1 VSRARD
7 PYQRILDLIA
17 AQPGT
22 AGAEPGDVVERL
34 QRLCGAAAVGLSAS
48 GVGISVLA
56 EDGKHG
62 IFAASDE
69 NCERLEELQF
79 VLGEGPC
86 IDALRDRRPV
96 LVSHLDDEAAA
107 RWPAYA
113 AEVHACGARAV
124 FAFPLQIGAAQ
135 LGVLD
140 VFRAG
145 PGPLSTTELT
155 GALLFADVAVSTLLD
170 GQADA
175 PLGLA
180 AAGLVDQVAHRA
192 ELFQAQGMVMVQL
205 GVGLAEALARI
216 RAYTFAQCRPLHD
229 VARDIV
235 HRRIRLDRDSPAPDD
250 REAP

>member
-1 VSRARD
+1 MVD
-7 PYQRILDLIA
+7 
-17 AQPGT
+17 
-22 AGAEPGDVVERL
+22 RL
-34 QRLCGAAAVGLSAS
+34 GRLCGAATVGLSAS

-56 EDGKHG
+56 ADGATG
-62 IFAASDE
+62 VFAASDE
-69 NCERLEELQF
+69 RCERLEELQF

-113 AEVHACGARAV
+113 FEVHASGARAV
-124 FAFPLQIGAAQ
+124 FSFPLQIGAAQ

-140 VFRAG
+140 VFRGQAG
-145 PGPLSTTELT
+145 RLSTTELT
-155 GALLFADVAVSTLLD
+155 GALLFADVAVNTLLD
-170 GQADA
+170 GQAAA
-175 PLGLA
+175 PAGLA
-180 AAGLVDQVAHRA
+180 AAGLGDQVTHRA

-216 RAYTFAQCRPLHD
+216 RAYTFAQRRPLHD

-235 HRRIRLDRDSPAPDD
+235 HRRIRLNRDPLAPDH
-250 REAP
+250 REAS